1 MALTANKTCIAAI
14 AQAAVDTFLDPTANL
29 MPCANLSL
37 NIGTQTV
44 ENPEYTGSVEKNS
57 PFVIGSTV
65 ELSFDLM
72 MRGPGGADVP
82 AAGAYL
88 PGMFLIGS
96 KMTESRVTSAVP
108 ASPEALSSGT
118 TSGFTGGA
126 GMTATADLY
135 KGMLVD
141 LAGQGAKPKSLVPVA
156 TNTAGK
162 VASLMRTYGAPVSGN
177 YQFPKQL
184 NYHGSIS
191 ATEPM
196 PLSLYVWIDGVRY
209 GLVNAAVSG
218 LQYVVPTAVRN
229 GSPTPPMFKVTL
241 KARLYSKG
249 DNATPTIPSLGQPPI
264 FRDGLHYLNGVA
276 IGAANFTVNRN
287 IQTDAGPNAN
297 QSDGSD
303 YDQIVEIVSSVE
315 LELQSYRVATMD
327 LKALAD
333 AQTEVSYFALW
344 GSASGKTVCINVPKC
359 RLTYG
364 SPSLG
369 GGLVTE
375 SPQLLIDVYDRAMS
389 VNFPYW

>member
-1 MALTANKTCIAAI
+1 MALKANKTCIAAI
-14 AQAAVDTFLDPTANL
+14 AQSAVDTFLDPTANL

-44 ENPEYTGSVEKNS
+44 DNPEYTGAVDRNS
-57 PFVIGSTV
+57 PVVIGSTV

-72 MRGPGGADVP
+72 LRGPGGSDVP

-88 PGMFLIGS
+88 PGIFLIAS
-96 KMTESRVTSAVP
+96 KMAESRVTTAIP

-118 TSGFTGGA
+118 TTGFTGGA
-126 GMTATADLY
+126 GMTGTADLY
-135 KGMLVD
+135 KGLLVD
-141 LAGQGAKPKSLVPVA
+141 LAGQGTKPKSLVPVA

-162 VASLMRTYGAPVSGN
+162 VTTLMRTYGSSLSGN

-184 NYHGSIS
+184 NYHSS
-191 ATEPM
+191 LSSTEPM

-218 LQYVVPTAVRN
+218 LQIVVSTAVRN
-229 GSPTPPMFKVTL
+229 GSPTPPSLRVSL
-241 KARLYSKG
+241 RARLASKS
-249 DNATPTIPSLGQPPI
+249 DNTTPNIPALGAIPV

-276 IGAANFTVNRN
+276 IGAASFTANRN

-297 QSDGSD
+297 QADGSD
-303 YDQIVEIVSSVE
+303 YDEIVEIVSGVD
-315 LELQSYRVATMD
+315 LEVQSYRVATMD

-369 GGLVTE
+369 SGIVTE
-375 SPQLLIDVYDRAMS
+375 SPQLLIDVYDRAIS
-389 VNFPYW
+389 VNYPYW